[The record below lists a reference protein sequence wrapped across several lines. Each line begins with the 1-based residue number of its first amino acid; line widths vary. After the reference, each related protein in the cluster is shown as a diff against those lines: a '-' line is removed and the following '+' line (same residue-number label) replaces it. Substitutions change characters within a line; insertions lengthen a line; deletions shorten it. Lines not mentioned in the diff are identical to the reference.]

1 MGLSEIINSSS
12 QINIL
17 IGENGQGK
25 TRLLDHI
32 SLYFK
37 EQKSNLIVINN
48 PRGKNLVKRSSR
60 FLAPNHKSNDLN
72 SLITKLVKQTFFLLK
87 QGKYNEIESKF
98 LKIARM
104 LKYLKFDDKI
114 LFSIKDELLEKDFIT
129 ETLFDGDYDSS
140 YVINSL
146 IDYLDIVKDDQGNK
160 YISISFSNDIYGDAE
175 NTIKFLFLIKYYWG
189 EKIETHLISLKN
201 RMILTFDNISSGEK
215 NILITIF
222 FISISL
228 VDTKKNILIIDE
240 PELSLHPKWQIEYLE
255 NISDLFYLNDIK
267 IYIATHSPL
276 ILTDLFFSNE
286 NKVSISHS
294 IFHVK
299 NLDIK
304 IIEDESEKSIEAIYW
319 NIFGV
324 LTPQS
329 SFLSRKITELL
340 NNLTLGRVSLDKVL
354 LQLDIYIEAS
364 YDINQAKFLKE
375 LKKQIIDNESKLQQG
390 GIL

>member
-37 EQKSNLIVINN
+37 DQKSNLIVINN

-87 QGKYNEIESKF
+87 QGEYNEIESKF

-104 LKYLKFDDKI
+104 LKYLKFEDKI

-129 ETLFDGDYDSS
+129 DTVFDGDYDSS
-140 YVINSL
+140 YIINSL

-160 YISISFSNDIYGDAE
+160 YVSINFSNDIYGDAE
-175 NTIKFLFLIKYYWG
+175 NTIKFLYLIKYYWG
-189 EKIETHLISLKN
+189 EKIETHLISLKS

-222 FISISL
+222 FSLSL

-286 NKVSISHS
+286 KKVSISHS

-329 SFLSRKITELL
+329 SFLSRRITDLL
-340 NNLTLGRVSLDKVL
+340 NNLTLGEVSLGDVL
-354 LQLDIYIEAS
+354 LELDIYIDAS
-364 YDINQAKFLKE
+364 YDINQSTFLLD
-375 LKKQIIDNESKLQQG
+375 LKKQIIENGSELQQG
-390 GIL
+390 INE